1 MSKKELMESLMSS
14 CEALNEEEFNLSKDE
29 TVDVDEQPVDGAVV
43 EPIIDPNIDSFQD
56 LEGIK
61 AEDYIGKFVV
71 VCNVCGNSFFN
82 DSADLTGVTCP
93 SCTSDEEELT
103 VVGKICP
110 QDAECGNSEVPP
122 TDKEGVD
129 DNTPPASED
138 MGEGVKASKKSLSEG
153 TNVNYTDYIDEDG
166 NIDEEFIDEV
176 KGYIESN
183 EEFTLYCDGDGWT
196 SSIRFTP
203 QEDGQINV
211 RDEDTD
217 EEGTYSVEY
226 LLDNIR
232 DILTYGITENKS
244 ITRYNRKISESM
256 KKSGAAG
263 WTYEEKNLENLFTK
277 FLRESYHNARNF
289 KMTESKLDAMGQFHF
304 TGIIECR
311 EGSKQIVITSEPIK
325 GQLAEGKFTVRAGCP
340 LFGRSKSFVIE
351 HVVKNNVVSPV
362 RMSWRFRTKQAN
374 ESYEVY
380 GKAVVTE

>member
-138 MGEGVKASKKSLSEG
+138 MGEGVKASKKSL
-153 TNVNYTDYIDEDG
+153 
-166 NIDEEFIDEV
+166 
-176 KGYIESN
+176 
-183 EEFTLYCDGDGWT
+183 
-196 SSIRFTP
+196 
-203 QEDGQINV
+203 
-211 RDEDTD
+211 
-217 EEGTYSVEY
+217 
-226 LLDNIR
+226 
-232 DILTYGITENKS
+232 
-244 ITRYNRKISESM
+244 YNRKISESM